1 MSANRCMCPVQQ
13 EEEKAWKKIRQ
24 TKARATEIV
33 QLRRENEARVLER
46 QLAAEQLSAQ
56 QAEIVQRHHRE
67 KELQRQARLVR
78 RVERCITVSPL
89 TMRLQRLQEE
99 KEKEKQKAAL
109 AVKAS
114 KAQHKKEVERQRKAE
129 VIKAR
134 KAKVAIRVEREAA
147 RKRREQKEVRCS
159 CVVECVASGL
169 RSCVAGSVYRQHER
183 LQRNKVA
190 YHRRVEAEEQLRVA
204 KESEVSRLEAMEM
217 QLIERLKKTQAQQQK
232 AYHDLEVALAGNAS

>member
-99 KEKEKQKAAL
+99 KEREKQKAAL

-169 RSCVAGSVYRQHER
+169 RSCPFTDSTNDCNETRWRTTVESKRRSSCVWPR
-183 LQRNKVA
+183 KVKCLDWKPW
-190 YHRRVEAEEQLRVA
+190 RC
-204 KESEVSRLEAMEM
+204 
-217 QLIERLKKTQAQQQK
+217 
-232 AYHDLEVALAGNAS
+232 N